1 MIVRPKSSLIPSP
14 REAAA
19 WVGGLGRGALVYAAI
34 AAMSLA
40 AAAAGCSKGHGETEA
55 GGQGEKPRDF
65 IRYDPNHAP
74 HDFIKIETVQEAS
87 GASSISLPGRVSFD
101 EDHTQRVASPI
112 DGRAVAILVKAGDR
126 VRAGQPLLQLSSP
139 SVGQIQADA
148 QKAASD
154 LGVSEKAAERVHK
167 LQAEGAVAEKEVA
180 QAEGELRKA
189 RSDHARATA
198 QLKSLGVSASDPA
211 VNAAL
216 RAQIAGVVVERNV
229 LVGQEVR
236 ADQATPLLTISSL
249 DTVWVLA
256 DAYEQDLGL
265 VAEGDPVRVQVPA
278 YPGEKFAGKVGHI
291 GDVVDPATRTVKIRC
306 IVPNKDH
313 RLKAEMFAKVD
324 VSDNGRRKVMSIAS
338 KAVLTDGDKTFLIV
352 ATEGNVFR
360 VRRVEVGPETEGRIR
375 VLAGLVPGE
384 KVVTEGAIFMKREIE
399 NQ

>member
-1 MIVRPKSSLIPSP
+1 MIASNRSNVVVAAG
-14 REAAA
+14 AAA
-19 WVGGLGRGALVYAAI
+19 LFAL
-34 AAMSLA
+34 
-40 AAAAGCSKGHGETEA
+40 AAGCSKGHGETEA
-55 GGQGEKPRDF
+55 AGQGEKPRDF

-87 GASSISLPGRVSFD
+87 GATSISLPGRVSFD

-126 VRAGQPLLQLSSP
+126 VRSGQPLIQLSSP

-148 QKAASD
+148 QKAMSD
-154 LGVSEKAAERVHK
+154 LTVSQKATERVHT
-167 LQAEGAVAEKEVA
+167 LQAEGAVADKEVA
-180 QAEGELRKA
+180 QSEGELRKA
-189 RSDHARATA
+189 RSDYARATA
-198 QLKSLGVSASDPA
+198 QLKALGVSPSDPA

-236 ADQATPLLTISSL
+236 ADQGTPLLTISSL
-249 DTVWVLA
+249 DSVWVLA

-265 VAEGDPVRVQVPA
+265 VAEGDTVSIQVPA

-313 RLKAEMFAKVD
+313 RLKPEMFAKVEI
-324 VSDNGRRKVMSIAS
+324 SDSGRHKVMAIAS
-338 KAVLTDGDKTFLIV
+338 KAVLTDGDRTYVIV

-360 VRRVEVGPETEGRIR
+360 IRRVDVGPETDGRIR
-375 VLAGLVPGE
+375 VLGGLTPGE
-384 KVVTEGAIFMKREIE
+384 KIVTEGAIFMKREIE

>member
-1 MIVRPKSSLIPSP
+1 MTVRFRSVLFLVAVGAPF
-14 REAAA
+14 AAA
-19 WVGGLGRGALVYAAI
+19 
-34 AAMSLA
+34 S
-40 AAAAGCSKGHGETEA
+40 GCTKGHGETESGA
-55 GGQGEKPRDF
+55 QGEKARDF

-74 HDFIKIETVQEAS
+74 HDFIKIETVAEAS

-126 VRAGQPLLQLSSP
+126 VHSGQPLVQMSSP

-148 QKAASD
+148 QKALSD
-154 LGVSEKAAERVHK
+154 LNVSEKSAERVHK

-180 QAEGELRKA
+180 QSEGELRKA
-189 RSDHARATA
+189 RSDYARATA
-198 QLKSLGVSASDPA
+198 QLKALGVSPSDPA

-229 LVGQEVR
+229 LMGQEVR

-265 VAEGDPVRVQVPA
+265 IAEGDPVTIQVPA
-278 YPGEKFAGKVGHI
+278 YPGEKFAGRVGHV
-291 GDVVDPATRTVKIRC
+291 GEMVDPATRTVKIRC
-306 IVPNKDH
+306 IAANKDH
-313 RLKAEMFAKVD
+313 RLKPEMFAKID
-324 VSDNGRRKVMSIAS
+324 ISDNGRRKVMTIAS
-338 KAVLTDGDKTFLIV
+338 KAVLTDGDRTYVIV

-360 VRRVEVGPETEGRIR
+360 IRRVDVGPDVDGRIR
-375 VLAGLVPGE
+375 VLGGLTPGE
-384 KVVTEGAIFMKREIE
+384 KIVTEGAIFMKREIE

>member
-1 MIVRPKSSLIPSP
+1 MTVSP
-14 REAAA
+14 RSKVVFAVAT
-19 WVGGLGRGALVYAAI
+19 AL
-34 AAMSLA
+34 SLSVF
-40 AAAAGCSKGHGETEA
+40 AAGCSKSHGETEGSGA
-55 GGQGEKPRDF
+55 GEKAHDF

-74 HDFIKIETVQEAS
+74 HDFIKIETVQEVS
-87 GASSISLPGRVSFD
+87 GATSISLPGRVSFD

-112 DGRAVAILVKAGDR
+112 DGRAVGILVKAGDR

-148 QKAASD
+148 QKALSD
-154 LGVSEKAAERVHK
+154 LSVSEKATERVHK

-180 QAEGELRKA
+180 QSEGDLRKA

-198 QLKSLGVSASDPA
+198 QLKALGVSPSDPA

-216 RAQIAGVVVERNV
+216 RAQIAGIVVERNV

-236 ADQATPLLTISSL
+236 ADQGTPLLTISSL

-256 DAYEQDLGL
+256 DVYEQDLAL
-265 VAEGDPVRVQVPA
+265 VSEGDTVTIQVPA
-278 YPGEKFAGKVGHI
+278 YPGEKFAGRVGHI

-306 IVPNKDH
+306 VVPNKDH
-313 RLKAEMFAKVD
+313 RLKPEMFAKVD
-324 VSDNGRRKVMSIAS
+324 VADNGRRKIIGIAT
-338 KAVLTDGDKTFLIV
+338 KAVLTDGDKTYVIV

-360 VRRVEVGPETEGRIR
+360 LHRVDVGPESEGHIR
-375 VLAGLVPGE
+375 VLGGLTTGE
-384 KVVTEGAIFMKREIE
+384 KIVTEGAIFMKREIE